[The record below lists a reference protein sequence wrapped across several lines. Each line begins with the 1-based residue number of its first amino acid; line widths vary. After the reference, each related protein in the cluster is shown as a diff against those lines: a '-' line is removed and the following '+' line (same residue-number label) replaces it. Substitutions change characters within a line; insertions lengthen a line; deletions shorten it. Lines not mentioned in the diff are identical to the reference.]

1 MLWIQ
6 SYDIVPYHDGSLQPV
21 CLTLVVSMW
30 AYAFIYGASLL
41 FFFLPLLLLIT
52 VYSIITRQLL
62 RDPLRLNPERNH
74 PQMKA
79 RRQVVIMLAMVVL
92 SFFLCLLPLRVLFL
106 WILLVPQKEVQDMGV
121 EGYYN
126 LVYFCRVMYYLN
138 SCVNPVLYAFMS
150 TRFRNEFH
158 KALTCFKKRSKRK
171 VDRSSFFTSSMPTGS
186 VRKYSNYMQSL
197 RGARNKKNRN
207 YSSSSSSGSSKL
219 IRSSGTNDTSS
230 SKLSSQKESFV

>member
-6 SYDIVPYHDGSLQPV
+6 SYVTVPYHDGSEQPV
-21 CLTLVVSMW
+21 CLTVVVSLW
-30 AYAFIYGASLL
+30 AYAFIYGASIL

-74 PQMKA
+74 PQMRA
-79 RRQVVIMLAMVVL
+79 RRQVVVMLAMVVL

-106 WILLVPQKEVQDMGV
+106 WILLVPQKEVQEMGV

-138 SCVNPVLYAFMS
+138 SCVNPILYAFMS
-150 TRFRNEFH
+150 TRFRSEFH
-158 KALTCFKKRSKRK
+158 KVLLCFKRRSKRR
-171 VDRSSFFTSSMPTGS
+171 VDRNSFFTSSGPTGS
-186 VRKYSNYMQSL
+186 VRRYASYVPSL
-197 RGARNKKNRN
+197 RGDPKKKKARD

-219 IRSSGTNDTSS
+219 IRSTALDSSS
-230 SKLSSQKESFV
+230 SKQSSHKESFV